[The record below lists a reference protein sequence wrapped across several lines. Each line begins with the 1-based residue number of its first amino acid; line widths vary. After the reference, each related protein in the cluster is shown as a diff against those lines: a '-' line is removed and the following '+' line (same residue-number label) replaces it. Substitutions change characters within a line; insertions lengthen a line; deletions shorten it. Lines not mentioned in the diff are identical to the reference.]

1 MAPLCRNNRQP
12 PRLRIYRGL
21 INIGQGWPGDHQRAE
36 HSTHDS
42 LRRRLNMSNLSAG
55 ADRTNPSS
63 DVANASHSLAILD
76 FAADIIVRST
86 LDGVLT
92 YVSPASLSLGYEP
105 RELVG
110 RSAHDLLH
118 PDDLEA
124 FTLNAAQLAAGE
136 VSADTDSHGREFR
149 YRCKDGSWAWLQ
161 GNPQLIRDDH
171 GRPLEIVNVFRN
183 VTARRRFAELDA
195 QRSKFDALTRQVAGV
210 GYWSLDVQTRR
221 IVWSDQM
228 FKMFGFQPGAE
239 PPLDLAMAMVHPKD
253 RIDSDGRL
261 AHAIETG
268 EGWKNAETRIVRP
281 DGETIYVDGRAVCET
296 DGAGMVLSVFG
307 TMIDVSDRR
316 RAELAAAEADADRQA
331 SVELFENAFKYA
343 TIGMALVRLD
353 GSFLKINDAFCD
365 LVGYPEDRMLAL
377 DFQAITHPDDLNA
390 DLTFL
395 EDLLAG
401 KRSTY
406 QMDKRYRRADGAIVW
421 VNLSVSMVR
430 DSEGRP
436 KHFVS
441 QVQDLTARR
450 KAETGYRMMAEN
462 LTDMIATTQLDGAI
476 QFVTPSCRTIA
487 GYEPED
493 LIGRRSIEFAHPDDI
508 AKLAKA
514 FGKVADGRRVKT
526 VRWRVMHKQTGQW
539 VWVESN
545 PSRFWPDGPTG
556 DWLYLDIVRD
566 VSAQVAQEEALDKAL
581 EAARQAAAAKGE
593 FLANMSHE
601 IRTPLTAIL
610 GFSSLLAERPNL
622 DAIAHSHLERVS
634 TAGHALLSIV
644 NDVLD
649 FSKLEAGQFEITSR
663 AVAPLVFAQNVLQ
676 MFSPQADAKGLQLEL
691 IAEDDVP
698 AYLSFDPDRLRQ
710 ILLNLIGNAIKFTAA
725 GSVRLRVR
733 YDTAQTRLAFAVED
747 TGPGMRRA
755 DQLKLFQRFA
765 QVDAS
770 STRRHG
776 GTGLGLAISK
786 GLTEAMG
793 GEIGVTSKLGHG
805 STFHFFIAAPETQG
819 VSISQAGA
827 ESAIAALGGVRVLV
841 VDDNRMNRELAHA
854 VLDQAGA
861 EVTEAVDGAD
871 ALRLAAIMPFDIVLL
886 DYRMPG
892 MDGPETLRR
901 LRTEDGPN
909 TAIPVMAFTAD
920 ADLATLRGGD
930 QFDDAVGKPINPAAM
945 LTTIAKW
952 TDWNCSEPQQET
964 RDAAGN

>member
-1 MAPLCRNNRQP
+1 
-12 PRLRIYRGL
+12 
-21 INIGQGWPGDHQRAE
+21 
-36 HSTHDS
+36 
-42 LRRRLNMSNLSAG
+42 MSNLSAG
-55 ADRTNPSS
+55 ADRTHPTS
-63 DVANASHSLAILD
+63 DAASESHNLPILD
-76 FAADIIVRST
+76 FAADVIIRST

-92 YVSPASLSLGYEP
+92 YVSPASISLGYQP
-105 RELVG
+105 HELVG
-110 RSAHDLLH
+110 LSAAAFLH

-124 FTLNAAQLAAGE
+124 FALNASRLAIGE
-136 VSADTDSHGREFR
+136 APTGADIDTREFR

-161 GNPQLIRDDH
+161 GNPQLIRDDS
-171 GRPLEIVNVFRN
+171 GRPIEIVNVFRN
-183 VTARRRFAELDA
+183 VTARRRVEELDA
-195 QRSKFDALTRQVAGV
+195 QKNKFDALTRQVAGV
-210 GYWSLDVQTRR
+210 GYWSLDVQTSR

-228 FKMFGFQPGAE
+228 FPMFGFQPGAE
-239 PPLDLAMAMVHPKD
+239 PPLDLAMAMVHPED
-253 RIDSDGRL
+253 RIASDGRL
-261 AHAIETG
+261 THAIETG
-268 EGWKNAETRIVRP
+268 EGWKHAETRIIRP
-281 DGETIYVDGRAVCET
+281 DGETVYVDGRAVCET
-296 DGAGMVLSVFG
+296 DDAGKVLSVFG

-316 RAELAAAEADADRQA
+316 RAELAAAEADADRRA
-331 SVELFENAFKYA
+331 SVELFENAFKHA
-343 TIGMALVRLD
+343 AVGMALVGLD
-353 GSFLKINDAFCD
+353 GSFLKINDAFCA
-365 LVGYPEDRMLAL
+365 LLGYSEDRMLAL
-377 DFQAITHPDDLNA
+377 DFQAITHPDDLDA
-390 DLTFL
+390 DLA
-395 EDLLAG
+395 LLGELHAG
-401 KRSTY
+401 KRSSY
-406 QMDKRYRRADGAIVW
+406 QLEKRYLRADRATVW
-421 VNLSVSMVR
+421 VQLSVSMVK
-430 DSEGRP
+430 DDQARP
-436 KHFVS
+436 KHYVA

-508 AKLAKA
+508 ATLAKA
-514 FGKVADGRRVKT
+514 FGQVATGRTVKT
-526 VRWRVMHKQTGQW
+526 VRWRVMHKQTRQW

-566 VSAQVAQEEALDKAL
+566 VSAQVAQEEALDEAL

-610 GFSSLLAERPNL
+610 GFSGLLAERPNL
-622 DAIAHSHLERVS
+622 DAVAQRHLERIT

-649 FSKLEAGQFEITSR
+649 FSKLEAGQFEIAPR
-663 AVAPLVFAQNVLQ
+663 PVAPLIFAQNALQ

-691 IAEDDVP
+691 IADDDVP

-710 ILLNLIGNAIKFTAA
+710 VLLNLIGNAIKFTAS
-725 GSVRLRVR
+725 GSVRLHVR

-793 GEIGVTSKLGHG
+793 GEIGVTSKLGRG
-805 STFHFFIAAPETQG
+805 STFHFFITAPQAEG
-819 VSISQAGA
+819 ISISQTGA
-827 ESAIAALGGVRVLV
+827 VSTMAALGGVRVLV

-871 ALRLAAIMPFDIVLL
+871 ALRLATIMPFDIILL

-901 LRTEDGPN
+901 LRAEDGPN

-920 ADLATLRGGD
+920 ADLKSLRDGD
-930 QFDDAVGKPINPAAM
+930 QFDDAVDKPINPAAM

-952 TDWNCSEPQQET
+952 TDWNCAEPEEDV